1 MLTIE
6 NLSVNYGQ
14 SQILNDVA
22 LRIEPAQV
30 VCLLG
35 RNGVG
40 KTTLLKTIMGLLR
53 PRTGRVIFDSNDVT
67 SMATHRRA
75 WAGIG
80 YIPQGR
86 GIFPYLTVQENL
98 LMGFERTHARSAD
111 VLEEMYAQFPV
122 LKTMARR
129 TAGILSGG
137 QQQQLAIARALV
149 GKPRL
154 LLLDEPTEGIQ
165 PSIVGEIQEVI
176 DRLRQRG
183 DVAILLVE
191 QFLDFALTA
200 ASYYYIMEKGQIVA
214 EGPTAQMS
222 QTTVQQYLA
231 V

>member
-14 SQILNDVA
+14 SQILNDVS
-22 LRIEPAQV
+22 LKIEERQV

-53 PRTGRVIFDSNDVT
+53 PRAGRVLYQSRDVT
-67 SMATHRRA
+67 TLPTHRRA

-86 GIFPYLTVQENL
+86 GIFPYMSVQENL
-98 LMGFERTHARSAD
+98 LMGLERTHARGAD
-111 VLEEMYAQFPV
+111 VLDEMFAQFPV
-122 LKTMARR
+122 LKTMSRR
-129 TAGILSGG
+129 TAGVLSGG

-149 GKPRL
+149 SRPRL

-176 DRLRQRG
+176 DGLRQHG

-191 QFLDFALTA
+191 QFLDFALHA
-200 ASYYYIMEKGQIVA
+200 ASHYYIMEKGRIVA
-214 EGPTAQMS
+214 DGPTQDMQPAM
-222 QTTVQQYLA
+222 VQQYLA

>member
-14 SQILNDVA
+14 SQILNDVS
-22 LRIEPAQV
+22 LKIEPRQV

-53 PRTGRVIFDSNDVT
+53 PRAGRVLYESRDVT
-67 SMATHRRA
+67 ALPTHRRA

-86 GIFPYLTVQENL
+86 GIFPYMSVQENL
-98 LMGFERTHARSAD
+98 LMGLERTHARGAD
-111 VLEEMYAQFPV
+111 VLDEMFAQFPV
-122 LKTMARR
+122 LETMARR
-129 TAGILSGG
+129 TAGVLSGG

-149 GKPRL
+149 SRPRL

-176 DRLRQRG
+176 DGLRQRG

-191 QFLDFALTA
+191 QFLDFVLHA
-200 ASYYYIMEKGQIVA
+200 ASHYYIMEKGRIVA
-214 EGPTAQMS
+214 DGPTQDMS
-222 QTTVQQYLA
+222 PATVQQYLA

>member
-14 SQILNDVA
+14 SQILNNVA
-22 LRIEPAQV
+22 LKIDPTQV

-35 RNGVG
+35 RNG

-53 PRTGRVIFDSNDVT
+53 PRTGRVIFDSQDVT

-98 LMGFERTHARSAD
+98 LMGFERTHVRSAD
-111 VLEEMYAQFPV
+111 TLEEMYAQFPV

-165 PSIVGEIQEVI
+165 PSIVEEIQEVI

>member
-53 PRTGRVIFDSNDVT
+53 PRTGRVIFDL
-67 SMATHRRA
+67 
-75 WAGIG
+75 AGCDQPCRPTGAPGPGSAIF
-80 YIPQGR
+80 PQGR

-111 VLEEMYAQFPV
+111 ILEEMYAQFPV

-154 LLLDEPTEGIQ
+154 LLLGRADRGH
-165 PSIVGEIQEVI
+165 SAI
-176 DRLRQRG
+176 DRRRDPGG
-183 DVAILLVE
+183 DRPAC
-191 QFLDFALTA
+191 ASA
-200 ASYYYIMEKGQIVA
+200 AMWRSCWSSSFSI
-214 EGPTAQMS
+214 S
-222 QTTVQQYLA
+222 R
-231 V
+231 

>member
-6 NLSVNYGQ
+6 NLSVDYGQ
-14 SQILNDVA
+14 SQILNDVS
-22 LRIEPAQV
+22 LKIEPRQV

-53 PRTGRVIFDSNDVT
+53 PRTGRVLYESRDVT
-67 SMATHRRA
+67 AMSTHRRA

-86 GIFPYLTVQENL
+86 GIFPYMSVQENL
-98 LMGFERTHARSAD
+98 LMGLERTHGRSAD
-111 VLEEMYAQFPV
+111 VLDEMFAQFPV

-129 TAGILSGG
+129 TAGVLSGG

-149 GKPRL
+149 SRPRM

-176 DRLRQRG
+176 DGLRQRG

-191 QFLDFALTA
+191 QFLDFALHA
-200 ASYYYIMEKGQIVA
+200 ASHYYIMEKGRIVA
-214 EGPTAQMS
+214 DGPTQDMS
-222 QTTVQQYLA
+222 PATVQQYLA

>member
-22 LRIEPAQV
+22 LRIEPTQV

-67 SMATHRRA
+67 GMPTHRRA

-111 VLEEMYAQFPV
+111 TLEEMYAQFPV

-222 QTTVQQYLA
+222 HTTVQQYLA